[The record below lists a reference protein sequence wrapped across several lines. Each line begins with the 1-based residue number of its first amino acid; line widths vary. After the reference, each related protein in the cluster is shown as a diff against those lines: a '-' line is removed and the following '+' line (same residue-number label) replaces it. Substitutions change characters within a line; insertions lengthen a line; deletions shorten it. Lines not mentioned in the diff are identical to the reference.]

1 VGRSVLVAALLC
13 ALAAALPASAAAGVK
28 AGAAAVDA
36 SWHVGAS
43 AGQYASDPQIDPT
56 ERTLD
61 PGAHAT
67 LRRGSYGVQSRL
79 QVRAIVIE
87 GANGGRVAIVKNDLY
102 IPQDL
107 LWRRT
112 AQILETK
119 GIGIG
124 RSNLTMAVSHNH
136 SSPFYSST
144 SPGAWTF
151 QDVFDVRFFDYYAKR
166 MAEAVETAARNLK
179 PVRVGASVSSF
190 DKAHRHSFGPSI
202 ADDGSPAGYPN
213 SDADHDLTVVRFDDI
228 SDPAN
233 PKPLANLVNW
243 SLHPEMLDGNNLISA
258 DYLGPLERMVD
269 RETGAMTIYTQNAV
283 GTAEPERSTY
293 HSIHERLE
301 FTHREYAQSEY
312 AARLMADA
320 IVDTSKD
327 VERGTPRRATPTA
340 SCPSPPTSRSRWRTA
355 SSPGRS
361 PIPTRARRTA
371 APTRRWPGTRASAAC
386 PPARRPTAASAS
398 CSGSRGSTRR
408 RSPAPPR

>member
-1 VGRSVLVAALLC
+1 VLAALLT
-13 ALAAALPASAAAGVK
+13 LAAAVLPAAASARVR
-28 AGAAAVDA
+28 AGAAVVDA

-43 AGQYASDPQIDPT
+43 AGQYASDPQIDPAN
-56 ERTLD
+56 RSLD

-67 LRRGSYGVQSRL
+67 IRRGSYGVQSRL

-87 GANGGRVAIVKNDLY
+87 GSDGRRVAIVKNDLY
-102 IPQDL
+102 LAQDL
-107 LWRRT
+107 LWRR
-112 AQILETK
+112 AALLLEAK

-124 RSNLTMAVSHNH
+124 RQNLTMAVTHNH

-258 DYLGPLERMVD
+258 DYLAPLERMVD
-269 RETGAMTIYTQNAV
+269 REAG
-283 GTAEPERSTY
+283 G
-293 HSIHERLE
+293 
-301 FTHREYAQSEY
+301 
-312 AARLMADA
+312 
-320 IVDTSKD
+320 
-327 VERGTPRRATPTA
+327 
-340 SCPSPPTSRSRWRTA
+340 
-355 SSPGRS
+355 
-361 PIPTRARRTA
+361 
-371 APTRRWPGTRASAAC
+371 
-386 PPARRPTAASAS
+386 
-398 CSGSRGSTRR
+398 
-408 RSPAPPR
+408 